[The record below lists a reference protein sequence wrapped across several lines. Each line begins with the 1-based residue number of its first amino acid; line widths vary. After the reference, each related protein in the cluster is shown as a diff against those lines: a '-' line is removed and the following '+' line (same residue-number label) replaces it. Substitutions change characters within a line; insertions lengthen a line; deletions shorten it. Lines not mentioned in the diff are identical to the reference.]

1 MTEKHTEMVL
11 TDKIEIEGM
20 KLQALYLPKDSYQI
34 FHEKDDG
41 TYNELTSI
49 RVMNENLCLEN
60 INTYFNYPSSITD
73 SSMQTDITSI
83 INHTLLIMSLQWNMD
98 ESNAKEI
105 LEKVFTELNNTMEF
119 DENYNEDA
127 LPEDE
132 FKYTTIE
139 HYKKLG
145 ENEQTIFDRIKT
157 YKDGISNIELDDLKL
172 IIKDNMIKTTKQKYT
187 QHLLAKYLSKK
198 YGIIL
203 RKNTGDI
210 YKLDGMGYTHL
221 NHDDLVIMLKD
232 DFGSNIVHDE
242 DIIKALGYIS
252 QRLEPQY
259 NIVKFKDCLYNMDE
273 GKVID
278 PTEPIFTLIESPYR
292 YNPNATSTILKKFLE
307 SSLEKKT
314 ESGKVD
320 AEETAKTIK
329 GVMQIIGYFFTSGNK
344 YNIMPICTGV
354 GGSGKT
360 VFTNILTEIFGKD
373 RIADLS
379 LQEME
384 KNIHG
389 TSSLVNKHLNF
400 IRDSD
405 DSMIENISFI
415 KQITGN
421 EQMQVNPKYKNPYV
435 LPKEEVP
442 KTMLICNSIPR
453 FKVYKEELIIRFVV
467 IEFLNKFRG
476 TDKQNPNLE
485 KEILEDD
492 EEIEWLIYQSLE
504 AYKEITKLTDFN
516 LKLNNEDT
524 MELIEKHTEPLNH
537 LLSMLIEKHDP
548 KAWDTEI
555 KITGDDGKTP
565 IYTDDLSKVMIK
577 QSEILGLSIPLKK
590 DKIPPRKLMSAI
602 KTEFDLWD
610 GEIVGIRGDDG
621 RIHEVNRKYIT
632 QPYRRNNKTARIY
645 PNLIGTDKYAELLK
659 KIQEEDD
666 KD

>member
-1 MTEKHTEMVL
+1 MTNKHDDYVL
-11 TDKIEIEGM
+11 TDKIEFNGM
-20 KLQALYLPKDSYQI
+20 TLQAIYLPKNSYQI
-34 FHEKDDG
+34 FHRNEDGKYKDLCSMKIIK
-41 TYNELTSI
+41 E
-49 RVMNENLCLEN
+49 ENQSLED
-60 INTYFNYPSSITD
+60 IDLYYHSPSSITD
-73 SSMQTDITSI
+73 PNKQTDITYI
-83 INHTLLIMSLQWNMD
+83 LDMGLLMITKTGIDDSD
-98 ESNAKEI
+98 AKE
-105 LEKVFTELNNTMEF
+105 LLAKVFTNLINTMEF
-119 DENYNEDA
+119 DEDYEED
-127 LPEDE
+127 LLTEE
-132 FKYTTIE
+132 EIQFISRE

-145 ENEQTIFDRIKT
+145 ENEQIIFDRISG
-157 YKDGISNIELDDLKL
+157 YKDEMSNMEMEDIKV
-172 IIKDNMIKTTKQKYT
+172 IIKDNMVNAKKQRYT

-210 YKLDGMGYTHL
+210 YRLDGMGYTHL
-221 NHDDLVIMLKD
+221 NHDDLVLMLKE
-232 DFGSNIVHDE
+232 DFGKNVVHDD

-259 NIVKFKDCLYNMDE
+259 NIAKFSNCLYDMDKGE
-273 GKVID
+273 VID
-278 PTEPIFTLIESPYR
+278 PDEPIFTLIESPYR
-292 YNPNATSTILKKFLE
+292 YNPNAESTILKNFLY
-307 SSLEKKT
+307 SSLERKDD
-314 ESGKVD
+314 EGNAD

-467 IEFLNKFRG
+467 VEFLNKFRG

-485 KEILEDD
+485 QEILADD

-504 AYKEITKLTDFN
+504 AYKRIKKLTDFN
-516 LKLNNEDT
+516 LKLDNEKT

-537 LLSMLIEKHDP
+537 LLSMLICKHDP
-548 KAWDTEI
+548 KAWTDEIDTNKES
-555 KITGDDGKTP
+555 KKTP
-565 IYTDDLSKVMIK
+565 IYRDDLSDVMIK
-577 QSEILGLSIPLKK
+577 LSEQIGLSIPLKK
-590 DKIPPRKLMSAI
+590 NKIPPKKLMSAI

-610 GEIVGIRGDDG
+610 GEIVTIRGEEIN
-621 RIHEVNRKYIT
+621 RIYKT
-632 QPYRRNNKTARIY
+632 QPYRDKKDNNKTKRIY
-645 PNLIGTDKYAELLK
+645 PNLIGTDKYV
-659 KIQEEDD
+659 KIFEEVEKERD
-666 KD
+666 KDEE